1 MSTNSELQ
9 LLRKS
14 QKIEVTIQWTILL
27 LVLFI
32 PVCLQTDQRTNYV
45 HEIAKAHTTEHL
57 YNADKKSL
65 NIILIV
71 AILLEGVIS
80 PNPTVERIVAPQ
92 YHPITYFYK
101 SFVLPRFVFYI
112 QIGP

>member
-1 MSTNSELQ
+1 
-9 LLRKS
+9 
-14 QKIEVTIQWTILL
+14 
-27 LVLFI
+27 
-32 PVCLQTDQRTNYV
+32 
-45 HEIAKAHTTEHL
+45 
-57 YNADKKSL
+57 
-65 NIILIV
+65 LIV